1 MAKFFDSR
9 FLGSYKFA
17 YKWVTLFY
25 DNPNMIYLNPV
36 FFIKGNHYLLESLF
50 MLKYKSKFKKYLL
63 LEETIEDPRFPVNDN
78 IASLSFLYLYN
89 NKLNYHIL
97 EGSLTKANT

>member
-17 YKWVTLFY
+17 YKVVTLFY

-50 MLKYKSKFKKYLL
+50 MLKYKSKFK
-63 LEETIEDPRFPVNDN
+63 IPAASRGNNRRSSFPC
-78 IASLSFLYLYN
+78 
-89 NKLNYHIL
+89 
-97 EGSLTKANT
+97 

>member
-36 FFIKGNHYLLESLF
+36 FFKRKSLF
-50 MLKYKSKFKKYLL
+50 IRVLIHAEIQIKLKIPAS
-63 LEETIEDPRFPVNDN
+63 RGNNRRSSFPC
-78 IASLSFLYLYN
+78 
-89 NKLNYHIL
+89 
-97 EGSLTKANT
+97 

>member
-1 MAKFFDSR
+1 VKNIGFITLIYGIVFDSR
-9 FLGSYKFA
+9 FLEVISSPQ
-17 YKWVTLFY
+17 VLFY

-50 MLKYKSKFKKYLL
+50 MLKYKSKLKKYLLL

-78 IASLSFLYLYN
+78 IALVFPLF
-89 NKLNYHIL
+89 I
-97 EGSLTKANT
+97 

>member
-1 MAKFFDSR
+1 
-9 FLGSYKFA
+9 
-17 YKWVTLFY
+17 
-25 DNPNMIYLNPV
+25 
-36 FFIKGNHYLLESLF
+36 

-63 LEETIEDPRFPVNDN
+63 LLEETIEDPRFPLTN

-97 EGSLTKANT
+97 EALDESEYLIPRF